1 MDKTAGAHDKGF
13 TDEYIEGCAAES
25 ESADG
30 YTGAHLGPAVA
41 GPPVSGGGQAR
52 PLTLRLDAAR
62 RAKLNEI
69 ASERNTTPSQLLRDL
84 IDSL

>member
-1 MDKTAGAHDKGF
+1 MVTQ
-13 TDEYIEGCAAES
+13 ES
-25 ESADG
+25 TWD
-30 YTGAHLGPAVA
+30 
-41 GPPVSGGGQAR
+41 PPSQVHRSVEVFR
-52 PLTLRLDAAR
+52 RVLSRCDAAR